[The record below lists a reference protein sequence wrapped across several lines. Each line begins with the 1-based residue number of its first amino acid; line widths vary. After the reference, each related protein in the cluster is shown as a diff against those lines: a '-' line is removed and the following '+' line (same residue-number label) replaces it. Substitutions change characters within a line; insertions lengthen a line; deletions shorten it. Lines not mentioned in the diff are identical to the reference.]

1 MSGFMNHVTRKV
13 AVDIFWRLSTWMA
26 WCLPFYIGFF
36 IIEHFVPQIQIDLN
50 FFDGTIQSAKVYML
64 VVGIILALSV
74 PGAYIRNGVTRK
86 NMFNGVFIGMSCTVG
101 VLSLVVQ
108 ILYGLSL
115 WIFGNEFGQSN
126 GLSQIYH
133 NQFLSLFLIFFLLCV
148 IYFAIGWLIGLA
160 FSRYG
165 FLSGMFSIALSIVL
179 VGLSEYFWNSYMKLP
194 WRLDLL
200 MSWLPDTQ
208 ILFVT
213 GFVGSAVIL
222 ALLIALLH
230 MMIRRMPIKP

>member
-1 MSGFMNHVTRKV
+1 
-13 AVDIFWRLSTWMA
+13 MA